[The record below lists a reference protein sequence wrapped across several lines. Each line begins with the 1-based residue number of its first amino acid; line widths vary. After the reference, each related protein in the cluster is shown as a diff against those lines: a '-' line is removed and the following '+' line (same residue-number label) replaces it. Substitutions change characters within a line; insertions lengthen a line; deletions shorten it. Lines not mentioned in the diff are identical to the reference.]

1 MFTYFLVG
9 EDKTHR
15 QQRLSSSVTSSYPT
29 VSERCDTTASEDD
42 PLREAMKPVSDRG
55 WPAGPGEWRRPPPLP
70 RCEHGKSCDL
80 ASDLAMESIFPNFR
94 RSLMASSKRR
104 RFRNR
109 GAIDAVMSNSL
120 QDCSVH
126 DATTRPLKSNVH
138 VILV

>member
-9 EDKTHR
+9 EDKSHR
-15 QQRLSSSVTSSYPT
+15 QQRLSSSVTSYPL

-42 PLREAMKPVSDRG
+42 ALQETVKPGRWS
-55 WPAGPGEWRRPPPLP
+55 AGPGEWRRPPPFP
-70 RCEHGKSCDL
+70 RCEHGRSCDL

-109 GAIDAVMSNSL
+109 GATDAVMSNSL

-126 DATTRPLKSNVH
+126 DKTTRPLKHNVH
-138 VILV
+138 VILI